1 MLTTDTFA
9 SRLRA
14 ATIAHHSAAE
24 TSGFMSGLLDGT
36 LASTDYAH
44 LVSQLQLV
52 YAALDHVSSQ
62 HRDDPTYGPFF
73 DPRLDRTRALAADT
87 ATLGAAPVATA
98 TRTYADRID
107 AVAADPLL
115 VLAHHYTRYMGDL
128 SGGQAISAVLARTM
142 GLSAHEGLAF
152 YQFDLGPLPRYKNA
166 YRERLDD
173 LHLTDDDERRF
184 IGEVLTAYTL
194 NSAVFTELDQ
204 RS

>member
-9 SRLRA
+9 SRLRT

-36 LASTDYAH
+36 LARADYAR
-44 LVSQLQLV
+44 LVRQLQLV
-52 YAALDHVSSQ
+52 YAALDHVSTQ

-73 DPRLDRTRALAADT
+73 DPRLDRTQALAADT
-87 ATLGAAPVATA
+87 AALGTAPVVTA
-98 TRTYADRID
+98 TVTYADRID
-107 AVAADPLL
+107 AVSADPLL

-128 SGGQAISAVLARTM
+128 SGGQAIAAVLGRTM
-142 GLSAHEGLAF
+142 GLSAQEGLAF